1 MIEYIHYSTVL
12 YVCNQSLIYVNLY
25 VVNGYFT
32 VNIMAWNQRHHDCT
46 NEYPVYI
53 RVYDVQWQIILC
65 RVIKIYTMIY
75 FYALCCPC
83 FKRRCC
89 CTSRILVKATSPVS
103 RLVDCVMENCC
114 LEMELVEFC
123 SLRLHWNSRV
133 FPKQCEP
140 VVIMRSFFVEFVDFD
155 ECCVPTC

>member
-1 MIEYIHYSTVL
+1 
-12 YVCNQSLIYVNLY
+12 
-25 VVNGYFT
+25 
-32 VNIMAWNQRHHDCT
+32 MAWNQRHHDCT

-133 FPKQCEP
+133 FPKKCEP
-140 VVIMRSFFVEFVDFD
+140 VVIMRSFLWNLLILMNVVFQLVRIFNFCAQDYKLPSRENGL
-155 ECCVPTC
+155 